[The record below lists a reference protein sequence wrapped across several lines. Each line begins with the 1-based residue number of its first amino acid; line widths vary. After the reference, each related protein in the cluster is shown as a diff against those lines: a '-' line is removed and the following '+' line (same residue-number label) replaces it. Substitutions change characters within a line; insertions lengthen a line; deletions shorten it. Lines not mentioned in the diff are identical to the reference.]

1 MMVTGEMGRF
11 EEEEDVVY
19 EDILF
24 IFALWEWGRLK
35 PHD

>member
-1 MMVTGEMGRF
+1 MVTGEMGRF

-24 IFALWEWGRLK
+24 IFAL
-35 PHD
+35 